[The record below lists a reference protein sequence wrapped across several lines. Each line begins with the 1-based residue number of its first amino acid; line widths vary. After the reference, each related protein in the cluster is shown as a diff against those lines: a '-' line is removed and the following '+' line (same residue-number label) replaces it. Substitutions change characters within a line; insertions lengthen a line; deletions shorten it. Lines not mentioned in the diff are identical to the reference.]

1 MIRCF
6 VTDSS
11 PLGDPQV
18 YCKAYA
24 LLPDARRGK
33 ADFYR
38 FPGDRCLS
46 VTAGLFIRLVENT
59 YGEVAIDANGKPHC
73 PGAEFNIS
81 HSGHYVA
88 FAISERPV
96 GIDIE
101 AVGRN
106 MDIARRV
113 MDPDEYRDFIDLVDG
128 KGRDDVFAR
137 MWTAKE
143 SYMKALGLGFRLPPE
158 SFRVLYGYDIRSPDG
173 SMTIRELDAPEG
185 FRMSVCSDD
194 WHISLRTITAE
205 RLMAAG
211 SVDDIL

>member
-6 VTDSS
+6 VTDCS
-11 PLGDPQV
+11 PLGDPAV
-18 YCKAYA
+18 YDRAYA
-24 LLPDARRGK
+24 LISDARKGK

-38 FPGDRCLS
+38 FPTDRMLS
-46 VTAGLFIRLVENT
+46 VTAGLFLRLIERS
-59 YGEVAIDANGKPHC
+59 YGAVTEDGNGKLRC
-73 PGAEFNIS
+73 PGIEFNLS

-88 FAISERPV
+88 FALSEDPV

-106 MDIARRV
+106 RDIAKRV
-113 MDPDEYRDFIDLVDG
+113 MDPQEYSDFMDTVGEKD
-128 KGRDDVFAR
+128 RNEVFAR

-173 SMTIRELDAPEG
+173 TMPICELAPPEG
-185 FRMSVCSDD
+185 FRICVCGDGD
-194 WHISLRTITAE
+194 CTIRPVGVE
-205 RLMAAG
+205 ELMDARSFG
-211 SVDDIL
+211 DIL